1 MCSSLF
7 ALLHGIFIGWVRC
20 DDIDPFTNT
29 VKDLT
34 VSRGTYAHAQ
44 KLRAA
49 ISHHFRRTLELG
61 TQVWTESSVHP
72 GKYVG
77 NPSLSITVSQYMVS
91 LHRRK
96 VRSGEVVTSARAID
110 EPILKLLYEFNTQIP
125 RDDPDAEPM
134 SKKRKA
140 EHPEHWAGSGIRAQ
154 LQLLY
159 ILAFLCL
166 LRFDEALRIQ
176 WHWVSVETYQ
186 GMRRLKIE
194 LPFRKTHQTGGTILI
209 SF

>member
-1 MCSSLF
+1 MC
-7 ALLHGIFIGWVRC
+7 WVRC

-29 VKDLT
+29 IKDLT
-34 VSRGTYAHAQ
+34 VSCGTYVHAQ
-44 KLRAA
+44 KLCAA
-49 ISHHFRRTLELG
+49 ISHYFGQTLELR

-77 NPSLSITVSQYMVS
+77 NPSLLITVSQYMVS
-91 LHRRK
+91 LRRRK
-96 VRSGEVVTSARAID
+96 VQGGEVVTSAHAID
-110 EPILKLLYEFNTQIP
+110 EPILKLLYEFNTQIL
-125 RDDPDAEPM
+125 RDEPDAEPM

-166 LRFDEALRIQ
+166 LHFDEAL
-176 WHWVSVETYQ
+176 
-186 GMRRLKIE
+186 
-194 LPFRKTHQTGGTILI
+194 
-209 SF
+209 